1 MSYREK
7 KMIPLFGMLLIFA
20 FAVINVVSTEADDLE
35 MPLPAVLKD
44 LAAVN
49 KVEIKNEAGEVVLSG
64 SFSSPVDKL
73 DEMERV
79 ATLSGTGV
87 AANAMGIAEIEV
99 SKESNGFVE
108 QEIEVKVRGLA
119 PQAVYKLFIDDHE
132 IATLRTDAKGDA
144 ELEMSNDTSK

>member
-1 MSYREK
+1 
-7 KMIPLFGMLLIFA
+7 
-20 FAVINVVSTEADDLE
+20 
-35 MPLPAVLKD
+35 MPLPAFLKE

-73 DEMERV
+73 DEMERM

-119 PQAVYKLFIDDHE
+119 PQSVYKLFIDDNE